1 MTKWL
6 VVGLAV
12 GVVVYLARAIM
23 PPFVVAAVLAYLFSP
38 VVDRLQARSGQRR
51 GVVVGALYVV
61 LLALLGFGVW
71 LLETRLVQEV
81 RALGQEGPNM
91 VDTAVGRLLG
101 EDIFQLLGQ
110 QVNPHDLAIWANER
124 LGEIAGRPTDAL
136 QLAERA
142 VDSIL
147 KVILTLLALFYLLL
161 DGHRIGPNVLRFVPP
176 DQRERVGEVAE
187 RIHLVLGRYLRG
199 QLFLIGLMSVV
210 TSLVLIFVFQL
221 PYALP
226 LGIAT
231 GILEVI
237 PLLGPWLAGSLAAIV
252 ALVYGGPGLAIGVGI
267 AFFLLR
273 MAEDQLVMPFV
284 VGRAV
289 HLHPL
294 VTIFAVLLGGS
305 LAGVLGA
312 VLAVPVAAA
321 VRVTLDYVFPSDPGA
336 ALAHEDGRAAPAPG
350 NGPAPESPRARC
362 PRAAHR

>member
-12 GVVVYLARAIM
+12 GVVLYLARAIM
-23 PPFVVAAVLAYLFSP
+23 PPFIVAAVLAYLFSP
-38 VVDRLQARSGQRR
+38 VVDGLQARTGQRR
-51 GVVVGALYVV
+51 GVIVGLLYVV

-71 LLETRLVQEV
+71 LLETSLAREV
-81 RALGQEGPNM
+81 RELGREGPNM
-91 VDTAVGRLLG
+91 VDAAFVRLLG
-101 EDIFQLLGQ
+101 NDVFDLFGQ
-110 QVNPHDLAIWANER
+110 RINPHDLAIWTNER
-124 LGEIAGRPTDAL
+124 LSEISGRPTDAL

-142 VDSIL
+142 VDTVL
-147 KVILTLLALFYLLL
+147 KVVLTLLALFYLLL
-161 DGHRIGPNVLRFVPP
+161 DGHRIGPAVLRFVAP
-176 DQRERVGEVAE
+176 DQREHVGKLAE
-187 RIHLVLGRYLRG
+187 RVHAVLGRYLRG
-199 QLFLIGLMSVV
+199 QLFLIALMSVV
-210 TSLVLIFVFQL
+210 TSLMLTFVFHL
-221 PYALP
+221 PYAVP

-237 PLLGPWLAGSLAAIV
+237 PLLGPWLAGGMAAIV
-252 ALVYGGPGLAIGVGI
+252 ALVYGGPGLAVAVGV
-267 AFFLLR
+267 AFFVLR

-321 VRVTLDYVFPSDPGA
+321 VRVTLDYAFPTEDAVAPSG
-336 ALAHEDGRAAPAPG
+336 EDGHAAVSHP
-350 NGPAPESPRARC
+350 NGPAVRASRGRRFRARG
-362 PRAAHR
+362 